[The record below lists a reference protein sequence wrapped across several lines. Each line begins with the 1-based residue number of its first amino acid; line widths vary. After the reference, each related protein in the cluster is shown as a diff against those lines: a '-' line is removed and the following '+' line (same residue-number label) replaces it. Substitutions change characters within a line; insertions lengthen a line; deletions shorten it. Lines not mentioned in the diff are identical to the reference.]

1 MAICRAKGVPLFLSH
16 FKTLSVG
23 PVPTDW
29 ARPCLGF
36 YYISALFLFNLAK
49 ISFNLKIPKRD
60 LKQTAYIYRLKCAKR
75 LLSFFHIKN
84 KKLEYVILQF
94 SIIYL
99 TVSNY
104 SKIPTTVKYPK
115 IKEPVQPAW
124 QRKVGSYAKQSFQFW
139 WSKLSILIVWETFDK
154 RLLCICFLWI
164 IFVWIVTRSLFP

>member
-36 YYISALFLFNLAK
+36 YYISVLFLFNLAK

-104 SKIPTTVKYPK
+104 SKIPKNKRTCSACMAKKSRFLCKTIIPILMVKTLDFNC
-115 IKEPVQPAW
+115 VRNFW
-124 QRKVGSYAKQSFQFW
+124 QKV
-139 WSKLSILIVWETFDK
+139 IVF
-154 RLLCICFLWI
+154 
-164 IFVWIVTRSLFP
+164 LFPLNYICLDCH

>member
-1 MAICRAKGVPLFLSH
+1 MAICRAKRVPLFLSH

-23 PVPTDW
+23 PVPRIEPATTCSAVKRSTDW

-49 ISFNLKIPKRD
+49 ISFNLKTPKRD
-60 LKQTAYIYRLKCAKR
+60 LKQTVY
-75 LLSFFHIKN
+75 
-84 KKLEYVILQF
+84 
-94 SIIYL
+94 
-99 TVSNY
+99 TVYTGWN
-104 SKIPTTVKYPK
+104 VAFKYPK

-124 QRKVGSYAKQSFQFW
+124 QRKIGSYTKQSFQFW

-154 RLLCICFLWI
+154 RLLCICILWI